1 MDFDKIKRGIKSYLV
16 LLQVVGS
23 IFYLINLIS
32 RFVYIKI
39 FFKHITT
46 VDLIQSK
53 KNFLVLLQKL
63 QFAVK
68 SLLLTLKKNKKQKIC
83 LESLTFTI
91 K

>member
-1 MDFDKIKRGIKSYLV
+1 MDFDKIKRGIKLYLV

-32 RFVYIKI
+32 RFVYIKTFF

-53 KNFLVLLQKL
+53 KN
-63 QFAVK
+63 
-68 SLLLTLKKNKKQKIC
+68 S
-83 LESLTFTI
+83 
-91 K
+91 